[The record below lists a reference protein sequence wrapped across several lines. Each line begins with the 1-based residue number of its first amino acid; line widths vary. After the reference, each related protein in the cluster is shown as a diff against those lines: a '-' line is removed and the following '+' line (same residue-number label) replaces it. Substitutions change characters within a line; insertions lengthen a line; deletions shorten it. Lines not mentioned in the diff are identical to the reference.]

1 MTQTSPGTPAS
12 GGSSQF
18 VRLSQQ
24 HGVLTAQPVGPAVA
38 EREAG
43 IIDGEIAAAITQA
56 GASLKAVVLDLTHVT
71 FMSSMGLS
79 VCINTRNR
87 ANAAKVKT
95 VVYGLNDDLL
105 HLFRMVRLDK
115 FFPLLTKPEELA
127 KALGR

>member
-1 MTQTSPGTPAS
+1 MTQSSASAPAG

-18 VRLSQQ
+18 VRLNQQ

-43 IIDGEIAAAITQA
+43 IIDGEIAAAIAQA
-56 GASLKAVVLDLTHVT
+56 GSSLKAVVLDLTHVT

-87 ANAAKVKT
+87 ANAIKAKT

-115 FFPLLTKPEELA
+115 FFPLVNRPEELA
-127 KALGR
+127 KALG

>member
-1 MTQTSPGTPAS
+1 MTQSSTNAPAG

-18 VRLSQQ
+18 VRLSLQQ
-24 HGVLTAQPVGPAVA
+24 GVLTAQPVGPAVA

-43 IIDGEIAAAITQA
+43 IIDGEVAAAITKA
-56 GASLKAVVLDLTHVT
+56 GSGLKAVVLDLTHVA

-87 ANAAKVKT
+87 AHAAKAKT
-95 VVYGLNDDLL
+95 VVFGLNDDLL
-105 HLFRMVRLDK
+105 HLFQMVRLDK
-115 FFPLLTKPEELA
+115 FFPLVNTPEELA